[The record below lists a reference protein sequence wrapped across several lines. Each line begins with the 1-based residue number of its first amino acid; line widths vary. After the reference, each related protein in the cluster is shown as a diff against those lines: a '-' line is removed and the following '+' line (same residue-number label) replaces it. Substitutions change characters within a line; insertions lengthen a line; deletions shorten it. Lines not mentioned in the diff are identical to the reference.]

1 VRTTRRTF
9 LSFVPAIAISGSN
22 AFARDHCGKIT
33 WVLDPQLGLAKAKIE
48 GRATL
53 LLFSA
58 DW

>member
-1 VRTTRRTF
+1 MSTTRRAF
-9 LSFVPAIAISGSN
+9 LAFLPALAISGKA
-22 AFARDHCGKIT
+22 AFARDHCGKIA
-33 WVLDPQLGLAKAKIE
+33 WVRDPQLGLAKAKIE